1 MKLKAVYNR
10 LPSDVAIELVNL
22 VNHERLSIPGNGAVL
37 DKSTWNAKVTGIEPL
52 SSMAL
57 RIAIIEE

>member
-1 MKLKAVYNR
+1 MKLKAVCKR
-10 LPSDVAIELVNL
+10 LPNDVAIELVNI
-22 VNHERLSIPGNGAVL
+22 VTHERFSVPGNGAVL